1 MENTADDSS
10 SSGFSGSSSSSSL
23 SGMEML
29 YKEPAA
35 NVVSKELATLNI
47 VNGNHI
53 RYDFTKN
60 STSIMYIEYDSK
72 RSFLKTTTT
81 VQELKNKSTLVS
93 NRAYGRVYKYENIW
107 VGDKEVGLPTSL
119 ENGTVGFKV
128 NKTWISDSNAN
139 ESLVTLQW
147 FNTTWEPLDTEKTGE
162 DTNYLYFE
170 SKTPGYSSFAISEYT
185 GEVDKNGTQVKLQ
198 DTLIGLESAG
208 KVGMNGNANN
218 SKAQGARGVAKIL
231 MAISLP
237 LFIIFVGYLI
247 IKKKI

>member
-1 MENTADDSS
+1 MFYS
-10 SSGFSGSSSSSSL
+10 
-23 SGMEML
+23 
-29 YKEPAA
+29 EPAA
-35 NVVSKELATLNI
+35 NVFSKELATLNI
-47 VNGNHI
+47 INGNHI

-60 STSIMYIEYDSK
+60 STSIMYIEYDAK

-81 VQELKNKSTLVS
+81 IQELKNKSTLVS
-93 NRAYGRVYKYENIW
+93 NHAYGRVYKYENIW
-107 VGDKEVGLPTSL
+107 VENKGAGLPTSL

-128 NKTWISDSNAN
+128 NKTWINDNNVN

-185 GEVDKNGTQVKLQ
+185 GVVDKNGTQVGATPQ
-198 DTLIGLESAG
+198 DTLIGLGS
-208 KVGMNGNANN
+208 ANN
-218 SKAQGARGVAKIL
+218 SKAQEARGAAKIL

-237 LFIIFVGYLI
+237 LFIIFTGYLI